1 MKRLLTILV
10 VLILMLTSCRA
21 REIYTFL
28 ENESEISG
36 ISIVAVTVDD
46 EANVLC
52 DELVKIENVNTF
64 LEAFRAVDC
73 YTYLGDP
80 VGITGNC
87 KVIMIQYHSGAYEL
101 INWSGQA
108 EYTLDRGFRNYVGY
122 SIFDEDAFSALI
134 SDNISELS

>member
-1 MKRLLTILV
+1 M
-10 VLILMLTSCRA
+10 
-21 REIYTFL
+21 
-28 ENESEISG
+28 
-36 ISIVAVTVDD
+36 
-46 EANVLC
+46 LC

-64 LEAFRAVDC
+64 LEAFREVDC

-80 VGITGNC
+80 VGITENC
-87 KVIMIQYHSGAYEL
+87 KVFMIQYHSGAYEL